1 MLPAAPRHFMP
12 SSALPGAGLPHDRL
26 ARVAAR
32 GAFVGL
38 KQTFQQAVAELGGRE
53 GAWLRQQVR
62 AAEEPS
68 DLWLLR
74 APLFEALAGN
84 SQALR
89 QHRQA
94 LRRSLDSL
102 FPDSEQ
108 TTGFGP
114 F

>member
-1 MLPAAPRHFMP
+1 MP
-12 SSALPGAGLPHDRL
+12 SPALPGAGLPHDRM

-32 GAFVGL
+32 RAFVAL
-38 KQTFQQAVAELGGRE
+38 KQTFQQAVAALDGHDGT
-53 GAWLRQQVR
+53 WLRNQVR
-62 AAEEPS
+62 SAEEPT

-74 APLFEALAGN
+74 APVFEALAG
-84 SQALR
+84 SSAALR

-108 TTGFGP
+108 STGFGP